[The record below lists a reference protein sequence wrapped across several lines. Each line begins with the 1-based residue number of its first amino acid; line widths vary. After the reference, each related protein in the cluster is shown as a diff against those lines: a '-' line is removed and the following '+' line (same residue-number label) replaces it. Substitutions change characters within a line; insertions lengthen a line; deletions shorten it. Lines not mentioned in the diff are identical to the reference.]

1 MTYGLC
7 IRSFD
12 GYHKKRRKVSAKCLK
27 NKKNSQKFCKPLY
40 LLSNICYNKLYV
52 RWVIGS
58 DLPKTERRSAPAG
71 GALFD
76 MAFCDLKPVRVYD
89 DDTGITYYIGDV
101 FAVYAFGAERPVV
114 YSWDMIESVSV
125 TRKEF
130 VIKTAKRKYSFDRKR
145 LKEQDYFRS
154 VGIIERE
161 HKAHEF
167 AYEHEKR
174 MFPLKSVY
182 TDIIPGKDAYL
193 GSGQVDE
200 GDCVAAFVLMMNLRL
215 IKVLWLVAVLIML
228 VTFGALHFFV
238 GITRD
243 NILYF
248 IPISIASGG
257 IVSLVV
263 YLICH
268 MIAKGKYRSIADADP
283 ASEAQ
288 ISFVVCKLGFA
299 ACESC
304 IYDGQDLIPW
314 NAVDY
319 FVETDKMFIFYKD
332 NAAYTYIPKKAF
344 EKKYIS
350 GISDIIAIMLEQK

>member
-1 MTYGLC
+1 
-7 IRSFD
+7 
-12 GYHKKRRKVSAKCLK
+12 
-27 NKKNSQKFCKPLY
+27 
-40 LLSNICYNKLYV
+40 
-52 RWVIGS
+52 
-58 DLPKTERRSAPAG
+58 
-71 GALFD
+71 

-89 DDTGITYYIGDV
+89 DSAGITYYIGDV

-130 VIKTAKRKYSFDRKR
+130 VFKTDKRKYSFDRKH
-145 LKEQDYFRS
+145 LKEEDYFRA

-161 HKAHEF
+161 WKNFEF
-167 AYEHEKR
+167 SYEHEKR
-174 MFPLKSVY
+174 MFPLKSTYV
-182 TDIIPGKDAYL
+182 DVMPGKDAYL

-200 GDCVAAFVLMMNLRL
+200 GDCVAAFVMMMNLRL
-215 IKVLWLVAVLIML
+215 VKVLWLVAILIML
-228 VTFGALHFFV
+228 ITFGALHFFV

-243 NILYF
+243 NLLYF

-268 MIAKGKYRSIADADP
+268 AVARGKYRSIADADP
-283 ASEAQ
+283 AAEAQ
-288 ISFVVCKLGFA
+288 ISFAVCKFGFA

-304 IYDGQDLIPW
+304 IYDGHDLIPW
-314 NAVDY
+314 NVVDY
-319 FVETDKMFIFYKD
+319 FVETDKMFIFFKD

-344 EKKYIS
+344 DKKYLG

>member
-1 MTYGLC
+1 
-7 IRSFD
+7 
-12 GYHKKRRKVSAKCLK
+12 
-27 NKKNSQKFCKPLY
+27 
-40 LLSNICYNKLYV
+40 
-52 RWVIGS
+52 
-58 DLPKTERRSAPAG
+58 
-71 GALFD
+71 

-89 DDTGITYYIGDV
+89 DSAGVTYYIGDV

-130 VIKTAKRKYSFDRKR
+130 TFKTDKRKYSFDKKH
-145 LKEQDYFRS
+145 LKEEDYFRA
-154 VGIIERE
+154 VAIIERE
-161 HKAHEF
+161 WKSYEF

-174 MFPLKSVY
+174 MFPLKSTYV
-182 TDIIPGKDAYL
+182 DVIPGKDAYL

-200 GDCVAAFVLMMNLRL
+200 GDCIAAFVMMMNLRL
-215 IKVLWLVAVLIML
+215 VKVLWLVAILIML
-228 VTFGALHFFV
+228 VTFGALHFFI

-243 NILYF
+243 NLLYF

-268 MIAKGKYRSIADADP
+268 AVARGKYRSIADVDP

-288 ISFVVCKLGFA
+288 ISFVVCKFGFA

-304 IYDGQDLIPW
+304 IYDGHDLIPW
-314 NAVDY
+314 NMVDY

-344 EKKYIS
+344 DKKYLG